1 MCVDGR
7 RCAGG
12 VGPGRLWIFL
22 VRRSLVLVAVLV
34 VAGAGVAVV
43 LRRPAAPL
51 PIGAHGH
58 GSNERAVHR
67 CRGSA
72 TTRCSP
78 PAWPGSPRPSAAPP
92 RKQPRGPRMRARRP
106 GPPARPDAGGALA
119 ALQAAADGGIAP
131 PVKAVLQELA
141 RLLADDRYPD
151 AVERVHGLFRQHSD
165 AAVPALE
172 LLTVTAQEALRGG
185 GLRRIE
191 PVLRRVEELPTADPA
206 VRASV
211 ARLLGTAAVASAKA
225 GQFDRSKLQARAAL
239 ASRNGRPRHTSRSA
253 STSSRTT
260 TSPAPSTP
268 GSAGCASTPATSP

>member
-1 MCVDGR
+1 GAAVVLPR
-7 RCAGG
+7 TAG
-12 VGPGRLWIFL
+12 PPPP
-22 VRRSLVLVAVLV
+22 RSLVTA
-34 VAGAGVAVV
+34 
-43 LRRPAAPL
+43 
-51 PIGAHGH
+51 
-58 GSNERAVHR
+58 
-67 CRGSA
+67 
-72 TTRCSP
+72 
-78 PAWPGSPRPSAAPP
+78 PGSSPATDAGLSDDEVFAASMARLAEAKRRADAEATARSADASTP
-92 RKQPRGPRMRARRP
+92 P

-131 PVKAVLQELA
+131 PVKAVLHELA

-211 ARLLGTAAVASAKA
+211 ARLLGTAAVGSAEA
-225 GQFDRSKLQARAAL
+225 GQLDRSKLQ
-239 ASRNGRPRHTSRSA
+239 
-253 STSSRTT
+253 
-260 TSPAPSTP
+260 
-268 GSAGCASTPATSP
+268 